1 METPAI
7 MDIIVAALFAFFTI
21 WGARRGLFR
30 SLAGLVIVIVAL
42 VGASMIASTFSAP
55 AVKLLSPLVE
65 RHIET
70 RVDAAVQTQ
79 TPQVEMPEADV
90 EGLSLDQLLALLGID
105 PHFTDTLAQQAQ
117 EKIQDT
123 GVSIAMAVV
132 ESLAQ
137 SVIHALLFG
146 ISFFGL
152 MLLLKVLVG
161 AMDLVLKLPGLHL
174 LNGIGGAVFGLMEG
188 AVLLLLAMWLVQ
200 RLGYSVEKLAEGSI
214 LLKACATYAP
224 LGALSFIQ

>member
-42 VGASMIASTFSAP
+42 VGASMIASAVSAP
-55 AVKLLSPLVE
+55 AAKLLSPLVE
-65 RHIET
+65 RRIEL
-70 RVDAAVQTQ
+70 RVDQAVTAK
-79 TPQVEMPEADV
+79 TPQVEMPEAEVD
-90 EGLSLDQLLALLGID
+90 GLSLDQLLGLLGLD
-105 PHFTDTLAQQAQ
+105 PNFTDTLAQQAQ
-117 EKIQDT
+117 KKIQDT

-146 ISFFGL
+146 ISFFAL
-152 MLLLKVLVG
+152 MLLLHVLMR

-174 LNGIGGAVFGLMEG
+174 LNGIGGAAFGLAEG
-188 AVLLLLAMWLVQ
+188 AVLLLLTLWLIQ
-200 RLGYSVEKLAEGSI
+200 RLGYSVEKLAEHTI
-214 LLKACATYAP
+214 LLKGYTTYAP
-224 LGALSFIQ
+224 FDVLSFIQ

>member
-30 SLAGLVIVIVAL
+30 SLAGLVIVIAAL
-42 VGASMIASTFSAP
+42 VGASLIASTFSAP
-55 AVKLLSPLVE
+55 VTKLLSPLVE

-70 RVDAAVQTQ
+70 RVDAAVTAQ
-79 TPQVEMPEADV
+79 TPQVEMPEAEVD
-90 EGLSLDQLLALLGID
+90 GLSLDQLLGLLGLD
-105 PHFTDTLAQQAQ
+105 ANFTDTVAKQAR

-146 ISFFGL
+146 LSFLAL
-152 MLLLKVLVG
+152 MLLLNVLMR
-161 AMDLVLKLPGLHL
+161 AMDLVLKLPGLRL
-174 LNGIGGAVFGLMEG
+174 LNGLGGAAFGLAEG
-188 AVLLLLAMWLVQ
+188 AVLLVLALWLLQ
-200 RLGYSVEKLAEGSI
+200 RLGYSVEKLAEDTV
-214 LLKACATYAP
+214 LLRAFAAHAP
-224 LGALSFIQ
+224 FGVLSLLQ